1 MDVRLRKPI
10 GYRKVGSILTVADG
24 VGELWILQRKAERVI
39 PDDSTEVMVPERPTR
54 GSGNRPKRAKRKD
67 TTEHHALS

>member
-1 MDVRLRKPI
+1 MDVRLLKPI
-10 GYRKVGSILTVADG
+10 GFRKIGSQLTVGDG

-39 PDDSTEVMVPERPTR
+39 PDVATEVMVPERPTR
-54 GSGNRPKRAKRKD
+54 GSGNRPKRANRKN